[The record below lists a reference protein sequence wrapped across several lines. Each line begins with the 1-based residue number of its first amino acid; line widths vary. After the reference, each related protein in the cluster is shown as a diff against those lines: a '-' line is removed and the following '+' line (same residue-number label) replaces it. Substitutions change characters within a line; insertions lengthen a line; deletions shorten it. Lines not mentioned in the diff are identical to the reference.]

1 MIMAEILEPWI
12 HFIHVLGAIIWVGG
26 GAMLSFVGAR
36 ARKSNDPK
44 LIGEFARTLSYV
56 GLRVL
61 TPAVIAVLVTGLWL
75 VITGSE
81 WKFTQLWVLL
91 GLGAFIVTFLIG
103 AIYLSRIA
111 IQLDR
116 LATGTDVDI
125 QTTRDLLGRW
135 IVGYQIILAV
145 LFFAVWDMVFKPG
158 L

>member
-1 MIMAEILEPWI
+1 MAEILEPWI

-26 GAMLSFVGAR
+26 GVMLSLIGAR
-36 ARKSNDPK
+36 ARKSDDPR
-44 LIGEFARTLSYV
+44 LIREFARTLSYV

-61 TPAVIAVLVTGLWL
+61 TPAVVALLLSGLWL
-75 VITGSE
+75 VLTGSE

-91 GLGAFIVTFLIG
+91 GLGSFIAAFLIG

-116 LATGTDVDI
+116 VAAGTDLNL
-125 QTTRDLLGRW
+125 QTARDLLGRW
-135 IVGYQIILAV
+135 MVGYQVILLILV
-145 LFFAVWDMVFKPG
+145 FAVWDMVFKPG

>member
-1 MIMAEILEPWI
+1 MIEILEPWI

-26 GAMLSFVGAR
+26 GVMLSLIGGRV
-36 ARKSNDPK
+36 RKSEDPR

-61 TPAVIAVLVTGLWL
+61 TPSVVTVILTGLWL
-75 VITGSE
+75 VLTGSE
-81 WKFTQLWVLL
+81 WKSTQLWVLL
-91 GLGAFIVTFLIG
+91 GLGAFIAAFLVG

-116 LATGTDVDI
+116 VVTGTDLNP
-125 QTTRDLLGRW
+125 QAARDLLGRW
-135 IVGYQIILAV
+135 MVGYQIILIILV
-145 LFFAVWDMVFKPG
+145 FAVWDMVFKPG

>member
-26 GAMLSFVGAR
+26 GVMLSLIGGR
-36 ARKSNDPK
+36 ARKSADAH
-44 LIGEFARTLSYV
+44 LIGEFAKTLSYV

-61 TPAVIAVLVTGLWL
+61 TPAVVAVLLTGLWL
-75 VITGSE
+75 VLTGSE

-91 GLGAFIVTFLIG
+91 GLGAFIAVFLIG

-116 LATGTDVDI
+116 LAAGTDLNP
-125 QTTRDLLGRW
+125 QETRDLLGRW
-135 IVGYQIILAV
+135 IVGYQIILV
-145 LFFAVWDMVFKPG
+145 ILIFAVWDMVFKPG

>member
-1 MIMAEILEPWI
+1 MAEILEPWI

-26 GAMLSFVGAR
+26 GLMLSLIGAR
-36 ARKSNDPK
+36 ARKSEDPR

-61 TPAVIAVLVTGLWL
+61 TPAVVAVLLSGLWL
-75 VITGSE
+75 VLTGSE

-91 GLGAFIVTFLIG
+91 GLGAFILAFLIG

-116 LATGTDVDI
+116 VATNTDLDLQI
-125 QTTRDLLGRW
+125 ARELLGRW
-135 IVGYQIILAV
+135 MVGYQIILIILV
-145 LFFAVWDMVFKPG
+145 FAVWDMVFKPG

>member
-1 MIMAEILEPWI
+1 MVEILEPWI

-26 GAMLSFVGAR
+26 GVMLSLIGAR
-36 ARKSNDPK
+36 ARKSADAR

-61 TPAVIAVLVTGLWL
+61 TPAVVAVLLTGLWL
-75 VITGSE
+75 ILTGSE

-91 GLGAFIVTFLIG
+91 GLSAFIAAFLIG

-116 LATGTDVDI
+116 VATHTDVDL
-125 QTTRDLLGRW
+125 QTARNLLARW
-135 IVGYQIILAV
+135 MVGYQIILV
-145 LFFAVWDMVFKPG
+145 ILVFAVWDMVFKPG

>member
-26 GAMLSFVGAR
+26 GVMLSLVGAR

-75 VITGSE
+75 VLTGSE

-116 LATGTDVDI
+116 LATRTDVDI

-145 LFFAVWDMVFKPG
+145 LLFAVWDMVFKPG

>member
-1 MIMAEILEPWI
+1 MAEILEPWI

-26 GAMLSFVGAR
+26 GVMLSLIGAR
-36 ARKSNDPK
+36 ARKSDDPR
-44 LIGEFARTLSYV
+44 LIGEFARTLSYI

-61 TPAVIAVLVTGLWL
+61 TPAVVAVLLSGLWL
-75 VITGSE
+75 VLTGSE

-91 GLGAFIVTFLIG
+91 GLGAFILAFLIG

-116 LATGTDVDI
+116 VATSTDLNP
-125 QTTRDLLGRW
+125 QMARELLGRW
-135 IVGYQIILAV
+135 MVGYQTILIILV
-145 LFFAVWDMVFKPG
+145 FAVWDMVFKPG